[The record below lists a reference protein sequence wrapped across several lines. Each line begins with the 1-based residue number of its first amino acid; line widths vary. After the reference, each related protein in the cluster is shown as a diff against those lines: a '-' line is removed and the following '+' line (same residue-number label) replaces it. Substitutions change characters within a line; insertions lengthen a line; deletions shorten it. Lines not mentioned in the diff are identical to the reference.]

1 MSDRIAAVAA
11 CCALVLAGPVV
22 WSGETPQASAPAGR
36 RQEGSAR
43 SAPAQ
48 GSAGLAPVTGA
59 PSPAPP
65 GPLSSH
71 PVAVRVDP
79 PARAATRPVG
89 PFRVLALGEGVGS
102 LEVDGAARTVK
113 PGERLGRDT
122 VRSIAPS
129 QLVLERAASSTD
141 SAPVLV
147 IVTLDE
153 NGRPHTRTFHT
164 RDETAPV
171 APEAKRP

>member
-1 MSDRIAAVAA
+1 MSERIAALAA
-11 CCALVLAGPVV
+11 CCGLVLAGPTV

-36 RQEGSAR
+36 RQERPAR

-48 GSAGLAPVTGA
+48 GQAGLAPVAGA
-59 PSPAPP
+59 PAPAPP
-65 GPLSSH
+65 GPLSSQ

-79 PARAATRPVG
+79 PPRAAARPAA
-89 PFRVLALGEGVGS
+89 PFRVLALRDGEGS
-102 LEVDGAARTVK
+102 LEIDGAARTVT

-122 VRSIAPS
+122 VRSIAPG
-129 QLVLERAASSTD
+129 QLVLERAASSAD

-153 NGRPHTRTFHT
+153 YGRSHTRTFHT